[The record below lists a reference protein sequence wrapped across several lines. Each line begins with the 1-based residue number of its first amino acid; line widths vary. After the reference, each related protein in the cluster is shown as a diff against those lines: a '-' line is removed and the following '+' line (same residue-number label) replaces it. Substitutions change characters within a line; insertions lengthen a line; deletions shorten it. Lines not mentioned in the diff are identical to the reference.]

1 MRSPLGYKIVFLIS
15 QICNSLVHMMGMILI
30 DDVVQVGG
38 VIGAN
43 QIMVDAHVKKYLHN
57 IHTQTAVKGRGMC
70 CVQLYCSTVGRC
82 YCMVPHYGSTVWVYK
97 LYNLNCF
104 DYSELLS
111 DNYNASSV
119 IFLSDL
125 CLLSF

>member
-1 MRSPLGYKIVFLIS
+1 
-15 QICNSLVHMMGMILI
+15 MGMILI

-70 CVQLYCSTVGRC
+70 CVYSVLFYSMPVLW
-82 YCMVPHYGSTVWVYK
+82 YGSTLWF
-97 LYNLNCF
+97 NCM
-104 DYSELLS
+104 SL
-111 DNYNASSV
+111 
-119 IFLSDL
+119 
-125 CLLSF
+125 